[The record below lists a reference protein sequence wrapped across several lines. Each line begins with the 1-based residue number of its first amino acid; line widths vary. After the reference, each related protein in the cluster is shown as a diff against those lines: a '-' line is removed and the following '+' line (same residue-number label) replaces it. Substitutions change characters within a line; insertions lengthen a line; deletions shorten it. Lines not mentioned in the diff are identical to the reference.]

1 MSVQQGTS
9 DLREDARMIR
19 VDLPTAYLAS
29 DLTWHLHEPAEI
41 CELAAEHDGRQG
53 VAVRVTGSPTQT
65 IGHIRDWMI
74 LNGMTS
80 LGVRVEG
87 DEYRLTADWRGG
99 QDSSVC

>member
-1 MSVQQGTS
+1 
-9 DLREDARMIR
+9 
-19 VDLPTAYLAS
+19 
-29 DLTWHLHEPAEI
+29 
-41 CELAAEHDGRQG
+41 
-53 VAVRVTGSPTQT
+53 
-65 IGHIRDWMI
+65 MI